1 MCGIGGIFSDQEVS
15 QEALSRMSASLSHRG
30 PDDHGQWR
38 AEGVSLV
45 HRRLSILD
53 VEGGH
58 QPMLSEDGRLVVV
71 FNGEIYNYPT
81 LREELERKGRR
92 FRTHCDTEILL
103 HLYEE
108 HGADFVDELRGM
120 FAFALWDAGSR
131 QALLARDHLGQKP
144 LFYWSDGRSF
154 AFASEMKALFA
165 SGLVRPEV
173 DVDGL
178 WDYVGLRFHP
188 GDTTLFRGVRKLP
201 PAHAMLLRPGKSQL
215 EIQRYWQLDYRGK
228 ETWSYSEASD
238 RLEAVLRDSVERHLL
253 SDVPLGSF
261 LSGGVDSSLVSAIAA
276 QNIPDF
282 PTFSVGPRDEEF
294 SELPYARSAADAI
307 RSVHRDYE
315 FDVETD
321 LLQLLPDIIWHLEE
335 PSDTHAVGLYLLARL
350 ARNHVKVVI
359 GGDGGDEGF
368 GGYVR
373 FTESR
378 LMAAYQW
385 IPAGLRRSLIG
396 PVLERLP
403 DSYGYYS
410 LAAKARWVHAM
421 SLVDG
426 ADKQYLAMTHFGF
439 AEGARDRL
447 FSAEARARVTRPD
460 SGRWIAEHYDSESC
474 AEEIDR
480 RLYTEQM
487 TRMPEHFLQIA
498 DRMSMAHGLEQRAPL
513 VDRQV
518 AEFAARLPAE
528 YKIRPGE
535 LKIILREVARR
546 FYPAE
551 LIDRQKMGFKFP
563 LARWFQGPLASFIT
577 RALGEAHLFGA
588 GLFDKG
594 YVDEL
599 LEEHKSGRVDHNLK
613 LWNLLNLEVWYR
625 LFIAGDSRD
634 QVRGW
639 LAGLLG
645 HPSQRPEL
653 PRAS

>member
-1 MCGIGGIFSDQEVS
+1 MVSD
-15 QEALSRMSASLSHRG
+15 
-30 PDDHGQWR
+30 
-38 AEGVSLV
+38 
-45 HRRLSILD
+45 
-53 VEGGH
+53 
-58 QPMLSEDGRLVVV
+58 DGDLVVV
-71 FNGEIYNYPT
+71 FNGEIYNYPQ
-81 LREELERKGRR
+81 LRDELERKGHQ
-92 FRTHCDTEILL
+92 FRTRCDTEILL
-103 HLYEE
+103 HLYDER
-108 HGADFVDELRGM
+108 GVAFVDELRGM
-120 FAFALWDAGSR
+120 FAFAIWDARRR

-144 LFYWSDGRSF
+144 LFFWHDGTRL

-165 SGLVRPEV
+165 SGLLQPEV

-201 PAHAMLLRPGKSQL
+201 PAHTMLLRPDAKRL
-215 EIQRYWQLDYRGK
+215 EIRRYWELDYRHK
-228 ETWSYSEASD
+228 DSLSYAEASD
-238 RLEAVLRDSVERHLL
+238 RLEGVLRDSVERHLL
-253 SDVPLGSF
+253 SDVPLGSY

-276 QNIPDF
+276 QLIPDF

-294 SELPYARSAADAI
+294 SELPYARRAAQAI
-307 RSVHRDYE
+307 RSVHREYE

-321 LLQLLPDIIWHLEE
+321 LLLLLPEIIWHLEE
-335 PSDTHAVGLYLLARL
+335 PSDTHAVGLYLLSRL

-359 GGDGGDEGF
+359 GGDGGDEAF

-378 LMAAYQW
+378 LMSAYDR
-385 IPAGLRRSLIG
+385 IPDGLRRRVLG

-403 DSYGYYS
+403 DSFGYYS

-421 SLVDG
+421 SLAAG
-426 ADKQYLAMTHFGF
+426 AEKHYRAMTHFGF
-439 AEGARDRL
+439 GEEARSRL
-447 FSAEARARVTRPD
+447 FSPEARARVTRAD
-460 SGRWIAEHYDSESC
+460 SSRWIAEHYDSTNC
-474 AEEIDR
+474 VEEIDR

-513 VDRQV
+513 VDRRV
-518 AEFAARLPAE
+518 VEFAARLPAA

-546 FYPAE
+546 YYPAE

-577 RALGEAHLFGA
+577 RALGEAHLFRA
-588 GLFDKG
+588 GLFEKG
-594 YVDEL
+594 YVEEL
-599 LEEHKSGRVDHNLK
+599 LDEHQRGRVDHNLK

-625 LFIAGDSRD
+625 LFVAGDSRD
-634 QVRGW
+634 EVRGW

-645 HPSQRPEL
+645 HPSQRAGL
-653 PRAS
+653 PNAG